1 MTVQEFARGWAL
13 LTAQPWGRTY
23 RGNAPEAVI
32 QSELYFKH
40 VNRANPIVWQ
50 AVCESHAQGERWPTL
65 SELKASLQANGG
77 YQQVGQKQ
85 LEGPLGFAWDEA
97 PWPLKATWTYQKEHD
112 CGLREAALAV
122 IPVWLKENLGHEDYH
137 HAQRFLK
144 QAQEY
149 FGVRHPGKGNLR
161 VPL

>member
-1 MTVQEFARGWAL
+1 MTKEEFYRGWAL
-13 LTAQPWGRTY
+13 LVAQPWGRTY
-23 RGNAPEAVI
+23 RGKEAEATI
-32 QSELYFKH
+32 QVELYFKH

-50 AVCESHAQGERWPTL
+50 AVCEAHAQGDHWPGL
-65 SELKASLQANGG
+65 SELKTSLQANGG

-85 LEGPLGFAWDEA
+85 LEGPMGFAWDEA

-144 QAQEY
+144 QAQEN
-149 FGVRHPGKGNLR
+149 FGGRRPGKGNVR